1 LLIGGKVLIPVK
13 YKTIL
18 TETEMSWLLIIKTE
32 DGIVQT
38 WFPKSKCHLISEDKT
53 IMCPEWIVD
62 KNVEL
67 LEFKINYLFEN
78 EVKKHL
84 KNIKYNYREEK

>member
-1 LLIGGKVLIPVK
+1 
-13 YKTIL
+13 
-18 TETEMSWLLIIKTE
+18 
-32 DGIVQT
+32 
-38 WFPKSKCHLISEDKT
+38 
-53 IMCPEWIVD
+53 MCPEWIVD